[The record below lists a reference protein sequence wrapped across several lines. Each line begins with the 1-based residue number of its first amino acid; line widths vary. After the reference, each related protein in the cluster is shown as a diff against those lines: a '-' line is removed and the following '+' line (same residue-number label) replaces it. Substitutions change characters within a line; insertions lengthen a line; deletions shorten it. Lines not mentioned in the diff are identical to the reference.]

1 MIISNGLRQ
10 RILQSPKYSS
20 FRIGLTRS
28 AKNARK
34 YARRRTCKASVRYNV
49 TPASITT

>member
-34 YARRRTCKASVRYNV
+34 YARRTCKASVRYNV